1 MSLLRK
7 SYYVTYALIPGSYA
21 ITTLYDKFGNVLSE
35 TQSDIEEGAE
45 NLALD
50 LRDQAILEGSQLIDD
65 ISEVTLDVAN
75 AALDVIEGAGLAIIS
90 AGENMFDYTY
100 SKVAPHRVEAVTAL
114 TALTIYLTT
123 AVIVFKK
130 IRGANLGVFYPPS

>member
-21 ITTLYDKFGNVLSE
+21 LTTLYDKFGNVISE
-35 TQSDIEEGAE
+35 TQSDITEGTVNAAEDLLNEALEGGAE
-45 NLALD
+45 LV
-50 LRDQAILEGSQLIDD
+50 DD
-65 ISEVTLDVAN
+65 ISNVALDVTSDT
-75 AALDVIEGAGLAIIS
+75 LDVIEGQGLAIMS
-90 AGENMFDYTY
+90 AGERMYDYTY

-130 IRGANLGVFYPPS
+130 IRGAN

>member
-130 IRGANLGVFYPPS
+130 IRGAN

>member
-35 TQSDIEEGAE
+35 TQSDIEEGAK

-50 LRDQAILEGSQLIDD
+50 LRDKAILEGSELIDD

-75 AALDVIEGAGLAIIS
+75 AALDIIEGAGLAVIS

-130 IRGANLGVFYPPS
+130 IRGAN